1 MSNRVEELEAKVSEL
16 QAAVDGLTEELVE
29 TKERVRQLESQVDVG
44 VDAAASGDTTETGGD
59 DAAAESGADTT
70 PDVGSEVVDEGAEG
84 SNDESKGTEDE
95 GSNDEAESD
104 GSDIIVA

>member
-29 TKERVRQLESQVDVG
+29 TKERVRQLESQVEVDV
-44 VDAAASGDTTETGGD
+44 ETAPSSPG
-59 DAAAESGADTT
+59 ANRSAEDETT
-70 PDVGSEVVDEGAEG
+70 PDVGSEVVDGEPASDGSKAEESEG
-84 SNDESKGTEDE
+84 SNDETESE
-95 GSNDEAESD
+95 SESD